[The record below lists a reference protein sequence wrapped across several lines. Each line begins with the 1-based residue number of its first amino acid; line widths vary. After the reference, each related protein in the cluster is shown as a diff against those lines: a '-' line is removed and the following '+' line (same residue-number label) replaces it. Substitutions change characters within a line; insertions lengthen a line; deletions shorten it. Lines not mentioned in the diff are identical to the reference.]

1 MPEVSVIMPVYN
13 GEKYIRESM
22 DSVINQT
29 HKDFEF
35 IIINDCSSDN
45 TENIIKSYNDNR
57 IKYVKNKKNLGVA
70 LSLNKGLNLATGKYI
85 ARMDAD
91 DISLPYRFEEQ
102 IKYLKENKECDICS
116 GDIIEFDDNGNEQ
129 LHVYSHDNS
138 NIMVDLL
145 FDSPIVHPAVMMRSS
160 IKEKIDL
167 YYDIQYEKAED
178 FELWARISDKVR
190 IDNLNK
196 VLLKY
201 RIHNLQ
207 VSVSCNRQQ
216 VKACRKIR
224 YRSLVKILGKNKT
237 EEYIDI
243 FDDFCNNK
251 IKTQEEYETLCECF
265 RVIYENNKRKKIY
278 SDKILGTQLSLIKLN
293 LAMKNRFKLKINT
306 HIDCIMF
313 AKIKLSKLYNR
324 IKRI

>member
-216 VKACRKIR
+216 V
-224 YRSLVKILGKNKT
+224 
-237 EEYIDI
+237 
-243 FDDFCNNK
+243 
-251 IKTQEEYETLCECF
+251 
-265 RVIYENNKRKKIY
+265 
-278 SDKILGTQLSLIKLN
+278 
-293 LAMKNRFKLKINT
+293 
-306 HIDCIMF
+306 
-313 AKIKLSKLYNR
+313 
-324 IKRI
+324 